1 MTYTLISDWKDWK
14 VDKALPTIECMEAY
28 VHKNTFFF
36 HPGIRDRLC
45 DEYLSFVVAGFQRFN
60 LSSVKPSE
68 KCCRNDLFKV

>member
-36 HPGIRDRLC
+36 PPWDT
-45 DEYLSFVVAGFQRFN
+45 
-60 LSSVKPSE
+60 
-68 KCCRNDLFKV
+68 